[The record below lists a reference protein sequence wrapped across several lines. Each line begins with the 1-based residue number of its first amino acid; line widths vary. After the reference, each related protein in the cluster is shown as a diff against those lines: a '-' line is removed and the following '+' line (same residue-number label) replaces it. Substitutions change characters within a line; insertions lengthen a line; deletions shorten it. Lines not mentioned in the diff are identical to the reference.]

1 MPGITI
7 IPRLT
12 RNQNQKQQDTGNN
25 MNEIVDLVNKYGFPI
40 VMAVGMG
47 YIIKYVWEW
56 STKEVKPVI
65 SEANTV
71 LIALI
76 DRIRMLDNDLIR
88 LNQKVN
94 TVLHLRGKMIES
106 DRVMESVKVER
117 EASKQFDAAVRMD
130 DPKPGEETVRQW
142 PDPKK
147 KPNPD
152 DIKTASAGE
161 G

>member
-1 MPGITI
+1 MS
-7 IPRLT
+7 
-12 RNQNQKQQDTGNN
+12 
-25 MNEIVDLVNKYGFPI
+25 EVVDLINKYGFPI

-65 SEANTV
+65 NEANTV

-94 TVLHLRGKMIES
+94 TVLHLRGKIIEG
-106 DRVMESVKVER
+106 DRVMEQMKVEKEANQKFD
-117 EASKQFDAAVRMD
+117 EASKLD
-130 DPKPGEETVRQW
+130 EN
-142 PDPKK
+142 KK
-147 KPNPD
+147 
-152 DIKTASAGE
+152 
-161 G
+161 